1 MCGNSKPFA
10 FRFALYPLL
19 FVGIAS
25 LAQAELP
32 DGPGKAATLRLCGK
46 CHSPEQAVSLRQS
59 PEDWEETMAKMVKLG
74 ATGTEDDFESVLAY
88 LSKNYGLETSSPI
101 NVNQATAV
109 DLETLLGLGRSEAAA
124 IVHYRS
130 DKGRFK
136 SIEDLRNVPGL
147 DFKKIEAKKDRL
159 TF

>member
-10 FRFALYPLL
+10 FRSALCALL
-19 FVGIAS
+19 FLGIAS

-32 DGPGKAATLRLCGK
+32 DGPGKAALLRLCSK

-59 PEDWEETMAKMVKLG
+59 SEDWEDTMAKMVKLG
-74 ATGTEDDFESVLAY
+74 ATGTDDDFDAVLAY
-88 LSKNYGLETSSPI
+88 LSKNYGLETSGPI
-101 NVNQATAV
+101 NVNKATAV
-109 DLETLLGLGRSEAAA
+109 DLETLLGLGRSEAVA

-130 DKGRFK
+130 DKGNFK
-136 SIEDLRNVPGL
+136 AIDDLRNVPGL

-159 TF
+159 AF